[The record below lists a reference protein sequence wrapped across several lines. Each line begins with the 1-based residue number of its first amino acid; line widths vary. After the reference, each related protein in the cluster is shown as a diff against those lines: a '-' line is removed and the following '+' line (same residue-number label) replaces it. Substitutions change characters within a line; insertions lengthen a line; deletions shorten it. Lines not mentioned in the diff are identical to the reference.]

1 MNNTTSPD
9 GVAKAAEKLKNKL
22 KREKVSFSN
31 YKLSS
36 KEETQPTSSLT
47 RHQEKPH
54 KVSVYL
60 SDAAL
65 KLLDFVYIQR
75 YQENN
80 KISKSMLI
88 CEALEL
94 LASKQEKKSQGR

>member
-1 MNNTTSPD
+1 MSNTTNPD
-9 GVAKAAEKLKNKL
+9 GVSKAAEKLKNKL
-22 KREKVSFSN
+22 KSEKVSFNN

-36 KEETQPTSSLT
+36 KETPRPTSSLT
-47 RHQEKPH
+47 KHQEKPH
-54 KVSVYL
+54 KISVYL

-80 KISKSMLI
+80 KISKSILV
-88 CEALEL
+88 CEAIEL